1 MVLLCAYWI
10 LTSLKIRPIPIASTQ
25 FFINYDHWIIAKT
38 YIQAFFEARMLIN
51 KDTYTKSSTEL
62 VSVQKFKC
70 WLTTANISIVIL
82 ILLIS
87 IGQYLQFILV
97 NIPQL
102 GNINTLLTLAFQLGC
117 SIAWAWTLIRLHKD
131 IKHSEKLLPNKR
143 IFIQHGTLLSIYF
156 ILFFINALILLV
168 SDLTDDKSTRQ
179 ILLGTNGIN
188 ECFLQLFEYSSFF
201 LAVKMMLPIT

>member
-1 MVLLCAYWI
+1 
-10 LTSLKIRPIPIASTQ
+10 
-25 FFINYDHWIIAKT
+25 
-38 YIQAFFEARMLIN
+38 MLIN

-102 GNINTLLTLAFQLGC
+102 GNINTLLTLAF
-117 SIAWAWTLIRLHKD
+117 
-131 IKHSEKLLPNKR
+131 
-143 IFIQHGTLLSIYF
+143 
-156 ILFFINALILLV
+156 
-168 SDLTDDKSTRQ
+168 
-179 ILLGTNGIN
+179 
-188 ECFLQLFEYSSFF
+188 
-201 LAVKMMLPIT
+201 